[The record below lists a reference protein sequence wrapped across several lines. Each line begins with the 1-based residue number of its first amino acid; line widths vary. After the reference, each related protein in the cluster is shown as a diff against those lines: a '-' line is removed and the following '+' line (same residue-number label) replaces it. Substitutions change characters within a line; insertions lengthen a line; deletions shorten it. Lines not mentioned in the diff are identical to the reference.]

1 MHGSGAS
8 KEEIEEVEAA
18 IAAVRERLGEPV
30 RVGEENEVLK
40 VVTEEDFLVLGGD
53 WFASSIRAR
62 PCSNRA
68 PLRSHRG
75 VCKLR
80 ERILDS
86 IRTRCLKMHCG
97 A

>member
-53 WFASSIRAR
+53 WFASSKGATVLLFVRTE
-62 PCSNRA
+62 
-68 PLRSHRG
+68 G
-75 VCKLR
+75 CKLR
-80 ERILDS
+80 ERILLD
-86 IRTRCLKMHCG
+86 